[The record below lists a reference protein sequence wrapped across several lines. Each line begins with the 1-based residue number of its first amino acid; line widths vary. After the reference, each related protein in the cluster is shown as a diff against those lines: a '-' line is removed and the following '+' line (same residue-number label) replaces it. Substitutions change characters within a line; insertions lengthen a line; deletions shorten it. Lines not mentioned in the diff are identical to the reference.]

1 MKWLIS
7 LLIGAVLLTGLFLLS
22 QDPLDA
28 LRMDLIVEQRPPIVL
43 GVIPYLSPDD
53 LRHEMNPILN
63 YLAAKLNRPFRLNV
77 AATYEDLARMLEMKI
92 VHVAWFSHTSFQQLR
107 GGHPWEVLVRPVQ
120 RGRASYFGRIITR
133 KDSPIKTL
141 EDLNG
146 KTFAFVDRHSG
157 SGFYFP
163 NLMFKE
169 RGIDPLT
176 FFGKVVFTHSHD
188 ASIDGVLNG
197 IYDAAAVFAVNVNP
211 RYQEKIPRLAFL
223 AAVGPIPTDPMVVSN
238 DLPEP
243 VRRQI
248 RDAMLTMHEDPLG
261 REGIKELNILRGT
274 DRFITEEEVQSRLL
288 TEGVE
293 EPPANRAAE
302 TGQPIPLTASAPLA
316 SPPTEASAPTPAPA
330 STATTGTPP
339 PPGGNQ
345 GTATP

>member
-1 MKWLIS
+1 MKWFILF
-7 LLIGAVLLTGLFLLS
+7 LLGALLLTGLVLLS
-22 QDPLDA
+22 QDPLDT
-28 LRMDLIVEQRPPIVL
+28 LRMTLIVEQRPPIVL

-53 LRHEMNPILN
+53 LRNEMNPILN

-77 AATYEDLARMLEMKI
+77 AADYEDLARMLELKI
-92 VHVAWFSHTSFQQLR
+92 VHLAWFSHASFQLLR
-107 GGHPWEVLVRPVQ
+107 GNRPWEVLVRPVQ
-120 RGRASYFGRIITR
+120 RGRASYFGRIIAR
-133 KDSPIKTL
+133 KDGPIKAI

-146 KTFAFVDRHSG
+146 KTFAFVDRYSG

-176 FFGKVVFTHSHD
+176 FFGKIVFTHSHD

-197 IYDAAAVFAVNVNP
+197 LYDAAAVFAVNVNP
-211 RYQEKIPRLAFL
+211 RYLDKIPHLTFL
-223 AAVGPIPTDPMVVSN
+223 AAVGPIPTDPLVVSR

-274 DRFITEEEVQSRLL
+274 ERFITEEEVQARLL

-293 EPPANRAAE
+293 EPPANRAIE
-302 TGQPIPLTASAPLA
+302 TGQPLPDAGSAPARLTDPRQGNA
-316 SPPTEASAPTPAPA
+316 TDPAGA
-330 STATTGTPP
+330 
-339 PPGGNQ
+339 GGNR
-345 GTATP
+345 